1 MDNRNNNSSGGGFLF
16 GMLIGGA
23 LVFLV
28 GTNKGRRILKSLTEE
43 GFEGLSDIIEKAG
56 EEIEEEE
63 EISAPRVRKARVV
76 EEAEP
81 APVSNGVKSNGHTA
95 PAPKRRFFRRSKS

>member
-43 GFEGLSDIIEKAG
+43 GFEGLSDIIEKAEG
-56 EEIEEEE
+56 ELIEEEP
-63 EISAPRVRKARVV
+63 SPRKKAKVV
-76 EEAEP
+76 EEEVVS
-81 APVSNGVKSNGHTA
+81 APVNNGVKNNGHSAST
-95 PAPKRRFFRRSKS
+95 APKRRFFRRSPKS